1 MKYEIQ
7 NYQKTWQDNLKLFRS
22 KKPLQPVN
30 MKKIAGMDENVDE
43 MMIAVAR
50 ETNYSLADLEKM
62 EIIRFIRIVDN
73 VKKIIKMRTGQ
84 EEAETNN
91 QEGHPRRRQSVKY

>member
-1 MKYEIQ
+1 
-7 NYQKTWQDNLKLFRS
+7 
-22 KKPLQPVN
+22 
-30 MKKIAGMDENVDE
+30 MKKITGMDENVDE

-73 VKKIIKMRTGQ
+73 VKKIIKMHAGQ
-84 EEAETNN
+84 EEEEKDK
-91 QEGHPRRRQSVKY
+91 QEGPIRRRQSVKY

>member
-1 MKYEIQ
+1 M
-7 NYQKTWQDNLKLFRS
+7 
-22 KKPLQPVN
+22 N
-30 MKKIAGMDENVDE
+30 MKKITGMDENVDE

-73 VKKIIKMRTGQ
+73 VKKIIKMHAGQ
-84 EEAETNN
+84 EEEEKDK
-91 QEGHPRRRQSVKY
+91 QEGPIRRRQSVKY